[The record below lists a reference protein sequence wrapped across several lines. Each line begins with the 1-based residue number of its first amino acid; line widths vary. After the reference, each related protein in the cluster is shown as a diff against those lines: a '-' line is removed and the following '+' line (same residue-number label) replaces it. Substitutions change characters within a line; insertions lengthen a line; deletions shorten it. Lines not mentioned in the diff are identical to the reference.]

1 MDSETK
7 PDSPEGQSKSTLVLL
22 MGRLRPFLIR
32 SWRKASVRA
41 RRKTELKG
49 AALDRYMEGFQAG
62 YWTGAVD
69 VSQIRD
75 SDLLPSRKK
84 DPKVH

>member
-22 MGRLRPFLIR
+22 MDRLRPFLIR

-49 AALDRYMEGFQAG
+49 AALHRYMEGFQAG